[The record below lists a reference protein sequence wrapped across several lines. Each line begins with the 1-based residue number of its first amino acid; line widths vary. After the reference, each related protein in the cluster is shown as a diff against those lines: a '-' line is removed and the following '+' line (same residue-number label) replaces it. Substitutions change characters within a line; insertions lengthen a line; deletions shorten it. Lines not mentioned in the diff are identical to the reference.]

1 MTQIDMEQFRLGF
14 LEEATDLL
22 EEANENIL
30 RAESEGDLELFNAV
44 FRGIH
49 TIKGSAGGFG
59 FDGMSDFAHH
69 LETLLDKLRNGEL
82 IIDGDIT
89 DLLLKGIDTL
99 FEMVDYAKDKKTYDK
114 DLTELIALYENRA
127 VEDADTASSE
137 DEEAEEV
144 PAADSRLRVSPE
156 LTEKLKSSHPGFGR
170 PYKVDVK
177 FTDEMLENGY
187 DPLTLFANLREIS
200 DVFIAETDISAIPT
214 SDAIEPYKLYL
225 RPEIYIISDA
235 TTEEINDLAF
245 DDDIMVVTEIN
256 LESAPELTSTSPVKA
271 DEKPAAGAPAQTQEE
286 IDITG
291 LDTEMLSELA
301 TGIEDYF
308 ESVENYLIEI
318 EKTGSGSRDA
328 VDNIFRVFHN
338 IKGDCGY
345 VGFSFME
352 KYAHLVENMLDKVRD
367 GAVQFDNKAAEFIL
381 NVISD
386 VKSLVAS
393 ILNGE
398 KPHLPRTYKMLTDLS
413 GTMVEQADAVHVVSE
428 DVKIFLGQVDQFIEM
443 IEMAEDS
450 PTGRQILKR
459 AAAGLRNA
467 AKFIGFKDLTEL
479 AMNFEEKAV
488 KGEDH
493 GKVLAS
499 ISNYISQLK
508 SPPKKLGELLVE
520 SGKVT
525 PEEIAQA
532 KSQQKKIGEILIDQG
547 KLNKDDLDVVLKK
560 QNIMKAAE
568 KSRPQ
573 DDDEPRDTSVS
584 KEKISQ
590 SMKVDQEK
598 IDKFT
603 NTIGE
608 LTVAKNAYEYMVQK
622 LMREYDLPT
631 SLIKD
636 IKDNSNLISRIS
648 QDLQRDILALRMV
661 SIKQVFNKFPRVVRD
676 ISRKQNKEID
686 LRIIGEDTEI
696 DKKIA
701 DILSDPLVHLV
712 RNACDHGLEPASER
726 GAAGKYATGSL
737 ILKAYNEGSFVYIE
751 VIDDGRGINSEK
763 VYKKALSKGMI
774 SEDANLSEKEIIQFI
789 LAPGFSTADKVT
801 DISGRGVGMDVVK
814 SSIISV
820 GGTIDVSSSQGEG
833 TRVTMK
839 IPVTIG
845 MSTSLLVNMG
855 GTDFYA
861 FPIENVAETIIV
873 NKAEVKDLHFGK
885 GIYYRGNVLPLFQ
898 LSKLLGGEDKELDD
912 EVSIVISVTDAGKT
926 GIIVDELLNRMDIAI
941 KPVPEYFAHLNY
953 IGGVTILGDGQ
964 AVLVLNVNK
973 LF

>member
-1 MTQIDMEQFRLGF
+1 MTQLDMEKFRIGF

-30 RAESEGDLELFNAV
+30 RAESEGDSELFNAV
-44 FRGIH
+44 FRSIH

-59 FDGMSDFAHH
+59 FDNMSEFAHH
-69 LETLLDKLRNGEL
+69 LETLMDKLRNGEL
-82 IIDGDIT
+82 QIDGDIT
-89 DLLLKGIDTL
+89 DLLLRGIDTL
-99 FEMVDYAKDKKTYDK
+99 FEMVDYAKENKTYDK
-114 DLTELIALYENRA
+114 DLDELVSLYENMA
-127 VEDADTASSE
+127 AKQDGAGEPA
-137 DEEAEEV
+137 EEAPAEEV
-144 PAADSRLRVSPE
+144 SDKMTVGAEITAQ
-156 LTEKLKSSHPGFGR
+156 LKEQHPGFGK

-200 DVFIAETDISAIPT
+200 DVFIAVTPTDAIPAV
-214 SDAIEPYKLYL
+214 SSIEPYKLYL

-235 TTEEINDLAF
+235 SLDEINDLAF
-245 DDDIMVVTEIN
+245 DPETMEVHEIS
-256 LESAPELTSTSPVKA
+256 LDGAEAPAPKGDQPKA
-271 DEKPAAGAPAQTQEE
+271 AAPAQTADAEEE
-286 IDITG
+286 INIDGI
-291 LDTEMLSELA
+291 DTEMLSELA

-308 ESVENYLIEI
+308 ESIENYLIDI
-318 EKTGSGSRDA
+318 EKTGSGSKDA

-338 IKGDCGY
+338 IKGDSGY
-345 VGFSFME
+345 VGFAFME

-367 GAVQFDNKAAEFIL
+367 GAVQFDTRAAEFIL

-386 VKSLVAS
+386 VKSLVAA
-393 ILNGE
+393 LVNKE
-398 KPHLPRTYKMLTDLS
+398 KPKLPATYRQLTDLS
-413 GTMVEQADAVHVVSE
+413 STINQQTEAVPAISD
-428 DVKIFLGQVDQFIEM
+428 DVKIFIGQVDQFIEM
-443 IEMAEDS
+443 INMAEDS
-450 PTGRQILKR
+450 PAGAAIMKR

-479 AMNFEEKAV
+479 AIAFEGLVAA
-488 KGEDH
+488 GSDH
-493 GKVLAS
+493 QGTLAS
-499 ISNYISQLK
+499 IVQYIDQLK

-525 PEEIAQA
+525 EEEIADAQ
-532 KSQQKKIGEILIDQG
+532 KQQKKIGEILVDQG
-547 KLNKDDLDVVLKK
+547 KLDKDDLELVLKK
-560 QNIMKAAE
+560 QNVMKAAE
-568 KSRPQ
+568 KSKPSE
-573 DDDEPRDTSVS
+573 DEPEHRDTAVS
-584 KEKISQ
+584 KEKIPQ

-608 LTVAKNAYEYMVQK
+608 LVVAKNAYEYMFQRLIK
-622 LMREYDLPT
+622 EFELPT
-631 SLIKD
+631 SLVKD
-636 IKDNSNLISRIS
+636 FKDNSNLIARIS
-648 QDLQRDILALRMV
+648 QDLQRDILSLRMV
-661 SIKQVFNKFPRVVRD
+661 PIRQIFNKFPRVVRD
-676 ISRKQNKEID
+676 ISRKQDKQID
-686 LRIIGEDTEI
+686 LRIIGEETEI

-712 RNACDHGLEPASER
+712 RNACDHGLEVAADRE
-726 GAAGKYATGSL
+726 AAGKYGTGSL
-737 ILKAYNEGSFVYIE
+737 ILKAYNEGSFVYVE
-751 VIDDGRGINSEK
+751 VIDDGRGINSQK
-763 VYKKALSKGMI
+763 VLKKAISKGMV
-774 SEDANLSEKEIIQFI
+774 SEDANLTDKEINQFI
-789 LAPGFSTADKVT
+789 LEPGFSTADKVT

-814 SSIISV
+814 SSITSV
-820 GGTIDVSSSQGEG
+820 GGFIDVSSSPGEG

-845 MSTSLLVNMG
+845 MSTSLLVSMG
-855 GTDFYA
+855 ESDFYA
-861 FPIENVAETIIV
+861 FPIEHVAETIIV
-873 NKAEVKDLHFGK
+873 EKEEVKDLHFGK

-898 LSKLLGGEDKELDD
+898 LSKLLGDEDKELDD
-912 EVSIVISVTDAGKT
+912 EVSIVITVTDAGKT

>member
-1 MTQIDMEQFRLGF
+1 MTQIDMEKFRLGF

-30 RAESEGDLELFNAV
+30 RAESEGDLGLFNAV

-59 FDGMSDFAHH
+59 FDEISDFAHN

-82 IIDGDIT
+82 KIDGDIT

-114 DLTELIALYENRA
+114 DLTELIGLYENMA
-127 VEDADTASSE
+127 AGLEKNPAAQE
-137 DEEAEEV
+137 GKAEEPV
-144 PAADSRLRVSPE
+144 VSDGRLTVSPE
-156 LTEKLKSSHPGFGR
+156 LTERLKSCHPGFGK
-170 PYKVDVK
+170 PYKVEVK

-200 DVFIAETDISAIPT
+200 DIFIAETDTSAIP
-214 SDAIEPYKLYL
+214 SVGAIEPYKLYL
-225 RPEIYIISDA
+225 RPDIYIISDA
-235 TTEEINDLAF
+235 TLDEINDLAF
-245 DDDIMVVTEIN
+245 DDDIMVVTEII
-256 LESAPELTSTSPVKA
+256 LESAPAPEAPKGA
-271 DEKPAAGAPAQTQEE
+271 EKSAEEAPAEAKDE

-301 TGIEDYF
+301 MGIEDYF
-308 ESVENYLIEI
+308 ESIENYLIEI

-352 KYAHLVENMLDKVRD
+352 QYSHLVENMLDKVRD

-386 VKSLVAS
+386 VKALVAS
-393 ILNGE
+393 ILNGD
-398 KPHLPRTYKMLTDLS
+398 KPHLPKTYKMLSDLS
-413 GTMVEQADAVHVVSE
+413 GTIVEHAEAVHTVSE

-443 IEMAEDS
+443 IEMAEGS
-450 PTGRQILKR
+450 PTGKQILKR

-467 AKFIGFKDLTEL
+467 AKFIGFKDLTDL
-479 AMNFEEKAV
+479 ALSFEDKAV

-493 GKVLAS
+493 REVLAS
-499 ISNYISQLK
+499 IVNYIAQLK

-525 PEEIAQA
+525 PEEIAIA
-532 KSQQKKIGEILIDQG
+532 TSQQKKIGEILVGQG
-547 KLNKDDLDVVLKK
+547 KLNKDELDVALKK

-568 KSRPQ
+568 KSRPKEEE
-573 DDDEPRDTSVS
+573 EPQEAPIS
-584 KEKISQ
+584 KEKIPQ

-622 LMREYDLPT
+622 LIRDYDLPT

-636 IKDNSNLISRIS
+636 VKDNSNLISRIS

-661 SIKQVFNKFPRVVRD
+661 SIRQVFNKFPRVVRD
-676 ISRKQNKEID
+676 ISRKQNKDID

-726 GAAGKYATGSL
+726 EKSGKYGTGSL

-763 VYKKALSKGMI
+763 VYKKALSKGMV

-789 LAPGFSTADKVT
+789 LEPGFSTADKVT

-814 SSIISV
+814 SSIVSV
-820 GGTIDVSSSQGEG
+820 GGTIDVSSSKGEG

-861 FPIENVAETIIV
+861 FPIENVAETIIID
-873 NKAEVKDLHFGK
+873 KAEVKDLHFGK

-912 EVSIVISVTDAGKT
+912 EVSVVISVTDAGKT